1 MMQLVR
7 DITSVL
13 GLITA
18 SASVAALVSKRLRT
32 WLSGL
37 VVRYSGAE
45 EKENTIAEVKAMLEK
60 HIAEDKTFRDQV
72 TEVDNVMTEFVI
84 TQCRTTIKDK
94 FYQYEHDKILPLYEK
109 KTLMNIK
116 NLYID
121 RLHCNSFASLLLDEM
136 DTWEVDYDKTH
147 FGECDES

>member
-18 SASVAALVSKRLRT
+18 GASVAALVSKRLRT

-94 FYQYEHDKILPLYEK
+94 FYQYEHNKILPLYEK

>member
-1 MMQLVR
+1 MMQFVR
-7 DITSVL
+7 DVTSVL

-18 SASVAALVSKRLRT
+18 SASVAALISKRIRT

-45 EKENTIAEVKAMLEK
+45 EKENTIAEVKVMLEK
-60 HIAEDKTFRDQV
+60 HIEEDKAFKDQV
-72 TEVDNVMTEFVI
+72 TEVDNMMTEFVI
-84 TQCRTTIKDK
+84 TQCRAMIKDK
-94 FYQYEHDKILPLYEK
+94 FYQYEHDKVLPLYEK

-116 NLYID
+116 DLYII

-147 FGECDES
+147 YRECDE

>member
-1 MMQLVR
+1 MQLVK
-7 DITSVL
+7 DVTSVL

-18 SASVAALVSKRLRT
+18 GASVAALISKRLRS
-32 WLSGL
+32 WVSGL

-45 EKENTIAEVKAMLEK
+45 EKENTIAEVKAMLER
-60 HIAEDKTFRDQV
+60 HIEEEKTFKDQV
-72 TEVDNVMTEFVI
+72 TECDNMMTEFVI
-84 TQCRTTIKDK
+84 TQCRAMIKDK
-94 FYQYEHDKILPLYEK
+94 FYQYEHGRVLPLYEK

-116 NLYID
+116 DLYID

-147 FGECDES
+147 YGECSEQ

>member
-1 MMQLVR
+1 MMQLVK
-7 DITSVL
+7 DVTSVL

-18 SASVAALVSKRLRT
+18 GASVAALISKRLRS
-32 WLSGL
+32 WVSGL

-60 HIAEDKTFRDQV
+60 HIEEEKTFKDQV
-72 TEVDNVMTEFVI
+72 TECDNMMTEFVI
-84 TQCRTTIKDK
+84 TQCRAMIKDK
-94 FYQYEHDKILPLYEK
+94 FYQYEHGRVLPLYEK

-116 NLYID
+116 DLYID

-147 FGECDES
+147 YGECSEQ